1 MSNAEVQRASY
12 GISTDAITDAALAAV
27 QPRPGLSWLDI
38 GCGTGDALR
47 KVRDRYAPALLIGVD
62 VLDFLEDELRRE
74 VDHRIGAAEDLLPI
88 EPVDRVLAI
97 EVIEHAEAPW
107 TLLRLAARCVAPG
120 GMLVMTTPNL
130 RTLKHR
136 LGLLVT
142 GELTAFRPSHPP
154 HLSPIL
160 PHVARRIVEEEGLVD
175 AREFYASSEYIPYA
189 GRVWPESLRARF
201 PRILSVAYGLAAHRP
216 A

>member
-27 QPRPGLSWLDI
+27 EPRPALSWLDI

-47 KVRDRYAPALLIGVD
+47 KVRDRYAPASLIGVD
-62 VLDFLEDELRRE
+62 VLDFLEDEELRRE
-74 VDHRIGAAEDLLPI
+74 VDHRVGAAEDLLPI

-107 TLLRLAARCVAPG
+107 TLLRLAARCVAPS
-120 GMLVMTTPNL
+120 GMLVLTTPNL
-130 RTLKHR
+130 RT
-136 LGLLVT
+136 
-142 GELTAFRPSHPP
+142 
-154 HLSPIL
+154 
-160 PHVARRIVEEEGLVD
+160 LVD

-201 PRILSVAYGLAAHRP
+201 PRTLSVAYGLAARRP